1 MVARRLSGLVALA
14 AVGALSLPAAAAAVP
29 AKVTRN
35 LDAARAPARELE
47 RTATISSPSGGSIY
61 RFQQQVAGIDVLNGE
76 TVVNDPLGAPPD
88 VVADSSAANVEAPA
102 APRIGRERALGI
114 ASLSVGASELRG
126 PLSADLAIRP
136 GGGGTLMWRVIVPA
150 THPLGDFEVLVDALN
165 GRVAR
170 TRNLLQR
177 FRTGHARIFDPNP
190 VVEQGGA
197 TPGLL
202 GDHHDQDTRRLTRL
216 RVAVALPNIRS
227 GTKCLRGRWAHA
239 ELGRHAHQVC
249 KSSLRWNRVTRSD
262 NRFEALMV
270 YFHFDRAQ
278 QYIQNLGFSTA
289 TGNGINDRSQVGIA
303 DAIKG
308 DNSFFS
314 PGTGK
319 IQYGS
324 GGVDDAE
331 DADVILHEYAHA
343 MQDSQVPNSGVGFE
357 GASIAEGSGD
367 YWAAVMSSLSL
378 HGTTTNTDDV
388 CIFDWDATT
397 WGKFYPGADRFCG
410 RRADDGRNLDQAES
424 SSCSQDIHCVG
435 QVWSSALWDLRRS
448 LGADVLGRSIMDR
461 DYLQA
466 QFLYVQSEHFDK
478 AGNALLCAD
487 DTLYP
492 TGVPGDCQ
500 GEHYAAI
507 DAEMRSRHI
516 LP

>member
-1 MVARRLSGLVALA
+1 VLA
-14 AVGALSLPAAAAAVP
+14 AVGALSLPAVAVAVP

-47 RTATISSPSGGSIY
+47 RAATISSPSGGSIY
-61 RFQQQVAGIDVLNGE
+61 RFQQQVSGVDVLNGE
-76 TVVNDPLGAPPD
+76 TVVSDPLGAPPD

-102 APRIGRERALGI
+102 APRVGRERALRT
-114 ASLSVGASELRG
+114 ASRSIGASGLRG
-126 PLSADLAIRP
+126 PLTASLAIKP
-136 GGGGTLMWRVIVPA
+136 GGGGTLVWRVVVPA
-150 THPLGDFEVLVDALN
+150 THPLGDFEVLVDALTA
-165 GRVAR
+165 RVIR
-170 TRNLLQR
+170 TRNLLQH
-177 FRTGHARIFDPNP
+177 FRTGHAQLFDPNP
-190 VVEQGGA
+190 VVMQGGA
-197 TPGLL
+197 HPGLAS
-202 GDHHDQDTRRLTRL
+202 DHHDNDTRRLTRL
-216 RVAVALPNIRS
+216 RVPVALPNIQS

-239 ELGRHAHQVC
+239 ELGRHSHDVC
-249 KSSLRWNRVTRSD
+249 KPSLNWNRVTRSD

-270 YFHFDRAQ
+270 YFHVNRAQ
-278 QYIQNLGFSTA
+278 QYIQNLGFSNA
-289 TGNGINDRSQVGIA
+289 TGNGIDDRSQVVIA
-303 DAIKG
+303 DAIKP

-331 DADVILHEYAHA
+331 DADVILHEYGHA
-343 MQDSQVPNSGVGFE
+343 MQNSQVPNFGTGFE

-410 RRADDGRNLDQAES
+410 RRADDSRNLDQIES
-424 SSCSQDIHCVG
+424 SFSCSADVHCVG
-435 QVWSSALWDLRRS
+435 QAWSSALWDLRKS
-448 LGADVLGRSIMDR
+448 IGNDVLARNVMDR

-466 QFLYVQSEHFDK
+466 QFLYVPSEHFDM
-478 AGNALLCAD
+478 AANALLCAD

-507 DAEMRSRHI
+507 DAEMRSRHF

>member
-1 MVARRLSGLVALA
+1 
-14 AVGALSLPAAAAAVP
+14 VGALSLPAAAAAVP
-29 AKVTRN
+29 AKVTRS
-35 LDAARAPARELE
+35 LDAAKAPARELE
-47 RTATISSPSGGSIY
+47 RTATVSIPSGGSIY
-61 RFQQQVAGIDVLNGE
+61 RFQQRVAGVDVLNGE
-76 TVVNDPLGAPPD
+76 TVVNDVPGAPPY
-88 VVADSSAANVEAPA
+88 VVADSTKMDVERPPAPSIAKRQAIDAAS
-102 APRIGRERALGI
+102 R
-114 ASLSVGASELRG
+114 SVGASGLRG
-126 PLSADLAIRP
+126 PPSVSLAIKP
-136 GGGGTLMWRVIVPA
+136 GGGGTLIWRVVVPS

-177 FRTGHARIFDPNP
+177 FRTGHARIYDPNP
-190 VVEQGGA
+190 VVKQGGA
-197 TPGLL
+197 TPGLM
-202 GDHHDQDTRRLTRL
+202 GDHRDKDTRRLTRL
-216 RVAVALPNIRS
+216 RVPVALPNIHS

-239 ELGRHAHQVC
+239 ELGRHAHPVC
-249 KSSLRWNRVTRSD
+249 KSSLTWNRVTRSD

-270 YFHFDRAQ
+270 YFHFNRAQ
-278 QYIQNLGFSTA
+278 QYIQDLGFSNA
-289 TGNGINDRSQVGIA
+289 TGNGIDDRSQVGIA

-357 GASIAEGSGD
+357 GASIAEGSSD

-378 HGTTTNTDDV
+378 RGTTTNTDDV

-410 RRADDGRNLDQAES
+410 RRADDGRNLDQAENS
-424 SSCSQDIHCVG
+424 RSCSADIHCVG

-448 LGADVLGRSIMDR
+448 LGDDVLGRSVIDR

-466 QFLYVQSEHFDK
+466 QFLYVRSEHFDK
-478 AGNALLCAD
+478 AARALLCAD
-487 DTLYP
+487 ETLYP
-492 TGVPGDCQ
+492 AGLPGDCE
-500 GEHYAAI
+500 GEHYATI